1 MVEIETDVVLQ
12 QDLFVARR
20 GLDGSVEGAAELLA
34 DAERF
39 GRARALDACVLD
51 RVVELAAQRAAD
63 EEVGQL
69 QVPLSGATIAD
80 PGLVRRL
87 IERLIDR
94 PEAAP
99 GLVFALPERDAVADV
114 ALARTFVARLG
125 EFGCCF
131 AIDDF
136 GGAFG
141 SVTLLRDLPVDYIGL
156 SPSLVRGLATSDRDR
171 AIVLA
176 IVEAADAL
184 GTAAIAKGVDDDE
197 RLVAARGFGIPLA
210 QGDRFDALEIAAP
223 RLDCAPAARF

>member
-1 MVEIETDVVLQ
+1 M
-12 QDLFVARR
+12 
-20 GLDGSVEGAAELLA
+20 
-34 DAERF
+34 
-39 GRARALDACVLD
+39 LD
-51 RVVELAAQRAAD
+51 RVVELAAQRAAE

-69 QVPLSGATIAD
+69 QVAISGAAIAD
-80 PGLVRRL
+80 GALVRRL

-136 GGAFG
+136 GAAFG

-184 GTAAIAKGVDDDE
+184 GTAAIAKGVDDEE

-210 QGDRFDALEIAAP
+210 QGGCFHALELEAP

>member
-1 MVEIETDVVLQ
+1 
-12 QDLFVARR
+12 
-20 GLDGSVEGAAELLA
+20 
-34 DAERF
+34 
-39 GRARALDACVLD
+39 
-51 RVVELAAQRAAD
+51 LAAQRSAD

-69 QVPLSGATIAD
+69 QVALSGAAISDGA
-80 PGLVRRL
+80 LVRRL
-87 IERLIDR
+87 IERLMDR

-136 GGAFG
+136 GGAYG

-184 GTAAIAKGVDDDE
+184 GTAAIAKGVDDED

-210 QGDRFDALEIAAP
+210 QGECFHVLELDAP

>member
-1 MVEIETDVVLQ
+1 MRV
-12 QDLFVARR
+12 
-20 GLDGSVEGAAELLA
+20 SGAA
-34 DAERF
+34 
-39 GRARALDACVLD
+39 
-51 RVVELAAQRAAD
+51 
-63 EEVGQL
+63 
-69 QVPLSGATIAD
+69 IAD
-80 PGLVRRL
+80 GALVRRL

-141 SVTLLRDLPVDYIGL
+141 SVTLLRDLPVDYVGL

-176 IVEAADAL
+176 IVETADAL
-184 GTAAIAKGVDDDE
+184 GTAAIAKGVDDEE

-210 QGDRFDALEIAAP
+210 QGGCFDALEIEAPP